1 MDMEKVKETLAK
13 FGSFIR
19 EVLGELSKVA
29 WPTPARTAKLTGV
42 VIGIVVLVMGFLWLL
57 DLPLGLGLKWIAAR

>member
-13 FGSFIR
+13 FGTFIR
-19 EVLGELSKVA
+19 EVLGELSKVV

-42 VIGIVVLVMGFLWLL
+42 VIGIVVLVMGFLWII
-57 DLPLGLGLKWIAAR
+57 DLPLNAGLDWFAAR